1 MAEAPTDGA
10 TAAAPETAEARGWR
24 EMAAGASAQFRE
36 RLGRARLPRL
46 GERDRERL
54 ARRFQEAVD
63 AALEVTPELPTRIAA
78 EVAELRARDPDA
90 DPVALA
96 WARTRERARRSAA
109 VGAVSTLPAMVPGIG
124 PALAALGMVAD
135 WRYVAEQQRDL
146 VLEIAAILG
155 VPLAE
160 PTDQVRTL
168 FVASMATAFGAVRVG
183 EAATDAA
190 ARQVVRR
197 SLSRVVPGVGAVVAG
212 SLNYVGTLA
221 LGRAA
226 IVRFAAE
233 AGIPVRGVF
242 PTAMHP
248 ALPRLRQ
255 AVVAAVRTAAI
266 GDGGTPVFTR
276 EQREIMAGLRPAA
289 REELLDLAVVS
300 AAAEE
305 GMSEEEERVVAEVA
319 ACLGFSPGELA
330 AARREA
336 EEEMS
341 AYAMRLRRL
350 LGAARRG
357 GSEASERVWR
367 RARAVARRGLREPKA
382 AGDGE

>member
-1 MAEAPTDGA
+1 MAGSPADDTRAGDAGA
-10 TAAAPETAEARGWR
+10 EERGWR
-24 EMAAGASAQFRE
+24 EMVAGASAQFRE
-36 RLGRARLPRL
+36 RLGRARFPRL
-46 GERDRERL
+46 DERDRERL

-63 AALEVTPELPTRIAA
+63 SALEVTPELPERIAA
-78 EVAELRARDPDA
+78 GVAELRARHPDA

-146 VLEIAAILG
+146 VLEVAAILG

-160 PTDQVRTL
+160 PTQQVRTL

-183 EAATDAA
+183 EAAVDAA

-226 IVRFAAE
+226 IFRFAAE
-233 AGIPVRGVF
+233 AEIPVRGVF
-242 PTAMHP
+242 PTSVHP
-248 ALPRLRQ
+248 ALPRLRL
-255 AVVAAVRTAAI
+255 AGVAAVRTAAI

-305 GMSEEEERVVAEVA
+305 GMSEDEERVVAEVA

-336 EEEMS
+336 EEEMG
-341 AYAMRLRRL
+341 AYAARLRRL

-357 GSEASERVWR
+357 GAEATGRVWR
-367 RARAVARRGLREPKA
+367 RARAVARRGLRDPGA
-382 AGDGE
+382 PGEAE

>member
-1 MAEAPTDGA
+1 MAGSPTDGA
-10 TAAAPETAEARGWR
+10 PADAPETAEARGWR

-63 AALEVTPELPTRIAA
+63 AALEVTPELPARIAA
-78 EVAELRARDPDA
+78 EVAELRARQPDA

-155 VPLAE
+155 VPLSE

-183 EAATDAA
+183 EAAVDAA

-242 PTAMHP
+242 PTAVHP

-382 AGDGE
+382 AGGEE

>member
-1 MAEAPTDGA
+1 MSGAPADDTRAGDPGAE
-10 TAAAPETAEARGWR
+10 ERGWR
-24 EMAAGASAQFRE
+24 EMVGGASAQFRE
-36 RLGRARLPRL
+36 RLGRARFPRL

-63 AALEVTPELPTRIAA
+63 SALEVTPELPGRIAVG
-78 EVAELRARDPDA
+78 VAELRARHPDA

-109 VGAVSTLPAMVPGIG
+109 VGAVSALPAMVPGIG

-155 VPLAE
+155 VPVAE
-160 PTDQVRTL
+160 PTREVRAL
-168 FVASMATAFGAVRVG
+168 FVGSMATAFGAVRAG
-183 EAATDAA
+183 EAAVDVA
-190 ARQVVRR
+190 ARQVARR
-197 SLSRVVPGVGAVVAG
+197 SLTRVVPGVGAVVAG
-212 SLNYVGTLA
+212 ALNYVGTLA

-226 IVRFAAE
+226 IRRFAAE
-233 AGIPVRGVF
+233 AGIPVRGII
-242 PTAMHP
+242 PAATHP

-255 AVVAAVRTAAI
+255 AVVAAVRTSVI

-276 EQREIMAGLRPAA
+276 EQRDIVAGLPPSA

-305 GMSEEEERVVAEVA
+305 GMSDEEERVVAEVA

-336 EEEMS
+336 EEEMG
-341 AYAMRLRRL
+341 AYAARLRRL

-357 GSEASERVWR
+357 GAEATGRVWR
-367 RARAVARRGLREPKA
+367 RARAVARRGLRDTDAPGKA
-382 AGDGE
+382 E